1 MKEKKRKEGVSS
13 YTVPGFH
20 MVIGVHYV
28 CVGPQSCSLPG
39 ELQACQQVD
48 PHCQEEQ
55 RSECSPLYCVLSPM
69 PILHVCVCVCVCVCV
84 RVCVCVCVC
93 SQMPYYI
100 AVLYVCAAQSLHVD
114 D

>member
-1 MKEKKRKEGVSS
+1 
-13 YTVPGFH
+13 

-55 RSECSPLYCVLSPM
+55 RSECSPLHCVLSPV
-69 PILHVCVCVCVCVCV
+69 PTLCVCVCAYTVCVCVCVCVQSNALLHSCA
-84 RVCVCVCVC
+84 VCVY
-93 SQMPYYI
+93 SSKPTRR
-100 AVLYVCAAQSLHVD
+100 
-114 D
+114 

>member
-1 MKEKKRKEGVSS
+1 MKERKGRRGVGS

-20 MVIGVHYV
+20 MVISVHYV
-28 CVGPQSCSLPG
+28 CVGPQSSSLPG

-69 PILHVCVCVCVCVCV
+69 PIL

-100 AVLYVCAAQSLHVD
+100 TVLYVCAAQSLHVD